1 MQLSP
6 EIWTN
11 KRRYLMKKLSQTILA
26 LSIVIA
32 ASGMVYADAPKWKID
47 PAHAGIYFSI
57 DHIFSKVKGH
67 FEDFDA
73 EIYFD
78 PNNLDQSRA
87 SFTVK
92 VDSIDTNNTKRDG
105 HLRSD
110 DFFGAKKFPEMRF
123 ESAAVTH
130 LGGNLYM
137 VDGTMTIKDVSRR
150 VKLPFTFLGAQ
161 PNPFNPKQEV
171 AGFELSMTID
181 RFDYNVG
188 TGKFL
193 DLGVVG
199 KYVEVLITLEVTRK
213 I

>member
-1 MQLSP
+1 M
-6 EIWTN
+6 N
-11 KRRYLMKKLSQTILA
+11 KRIQF
-26 LSIVIA
+26 IVIISLVLGISSMA
-32 ASGMVYADAPKWKID
+32 YSEVPKWKID

-67 FEDFDA
+67 FSDFDA

-78 PNNLDQSRA
+78 PNNLGQSRA
-87 SFTVK
+87 DFSVK
-92 VDSIDTNNTKRDG
+92 VNSIDTNNTKRDG

-110 DFFGAKKFPEMRF
+110 DFFSAKKYPDMRF

-130 LGGNLYM
+130 VRDNLYT
-137 VDGTMTIKDVSRR
+137 VEGTMTIKDVRR
-150 VKLPFTFLGAQ
+150 KVKLPFTFLGTQ

-171 AGFELSMTID
+171 AGFELNMTID

-188 TGKFL
+188 SGKFL

-199 KYVEVLITLEVTRK
+199 KYVDVLITLKVTRDN
-213 I
+213 

>member
-1 MQLSP
+1 
-6 EIWTN
+6 
-11 KRRYLMKKLSQTILA
+11 MKKIIHFIVTISL
-26 LSIVIA
+26 VIGV
-32 ASGMVYADAPKWKID
+32 SGMAYADAPQWKID

-67 FEDFDA
+67 FNDFDA

-78 PNNLDQSRA
+78 PANLDQSRA
-87 SFTVK
+87 SFRVK
-92 VDSIDTNNTKRDG
+92 VGSIDTNNTKRDG

-110 DFFGAKKFPEMRF
+110 DFFSAKKYPEMRF
-123 ESAAVTH
+123 ESSAVDH

-137 VDGTMTIKDVSRR
+137 VDGTMTVKDVSRR
-150 VKLPFTFLGAQ
+150 VKLPFTFLGTK

-199 KYVEVLITLEVTRK
+199 KYVDVVITLEVTRK

>member
-1 MQLSP
+1 
-6 EIWTN
+6 
-11 KRRYLMKKLSQTILA
+11 MKKIFKYIITVLLIIGVSSMA
-26 LSIVIA
+26 F
-32 ASGMVYADAPKWKID
+32 ADAPKWKID

-67 FEDFDA
+67 FKDFDA

-87 SFTVK
+87 AFTVK
-92 VDSIDTNNTKRDG
+92 VNSIDSNNTKRDG

-110 DFFGAKKFPEMRF
+110 DFFGAKKYPEMRF
-123 ESAAVTH
+123 ESSAVTH
-130 LGGNLYM
+130 QGGNLYM
-137 VDGTMTIKDVSRR
+137 VDGTMTVKDVSRS
-150 VKLPFTFLGAQ
+150 VKLPFTFLGAK

-171 AGFELSMTID
+171 AGFDLSMTID

-188 TGKFL
+188 NGKFL
-193 DLGVVG
+193 NLGVVG
-199 KYVEVLITLEVTRK
+199 KDVDVQITLEVTRK

>member
-1 MQLSP
+1 M
-6 EIWTN
+6 
-11 KRRYLMKKLSQTILA
+11 RRYIMKKIFQYMFIISLLFGVSSMA
-26 LSIVIA
+26 
-32 ASGMVYADAPKWKID
+32 YADASKWKID

-67 FEDFDA
+67 FNDFDA

-78 PNNLDQSRA
+78 PNNLEQSRA
-87 SFTVK
+87 IFTVK
-92 VDSIDTNNTKRDG
+92 VSSIDTNNTKRDG
-105 HLRSD
+105 HLQSD
-110 DFFGAKKFPEMRF
+110 DFFSAKKYPNMRF
-123 ESAAVTH
+123 ESTAVTH
-130 LGGNLYM
+130 SHDNRYM
-137 VDGTMTIKDVSRR
+137 VDGTMTIKDVSRK
-150 VKLPFTFLGAQ
+150 VKLPFTFLGTK

-188 TGKFL
+188 NGKFL

-199 KYVEVLITLEVTRK
+199 KYVDVIITLELTRN

>member
-1 MQLSP
+1 MF
-6 EIWTN
+6 
-11 KRRYLMKKLSQTILA
+11 TISLLLGVSSMA
-26 LSIVIA
+26 
-32 ASGMVYADAPKWKID
+32 YAEAPKWKID

-67 FEDFDA
+67 FNDFDA

-78 PNNLDQSRA
+78 PNNLEQSRA
-87 SFTVK
+87 IFTVK
-92 VDSIDTNNTKRDG
+92 VNSIDTNNTKRDG
-105 HLRSD
+105 HLQSD
-110 DFFGAKKFPEMRF
+110 DFFSAKKYPNMRF

-130 LGGNLYM
+130 SSDKRYM
-137 VDGTMTIKDVSRR
+137 VDGTMTIKDVSRK
-150 VKLPFTFLGAQ
+150 VKLPFTFLGIK

-188 TGKFL
+188 NGKFL

-199 KYVEVLITLEVTRK
+199 KYVDVVISLELTRN

>member
-1 MQLSP
+1 M
-6 EIWTN
+6 N
-11 KRRYLMKKLSQTILA
+11 KIIQY
-26 LSIVIA
+26 IVIISMVLGV
-32 ASGMVYADAPKWKID
+32 SGMAYSETPKWKID

-67 FEDFDA
+67 FNDFDA

-78 PNNLDQSRA
+78 PNNLEQSRA
-87 SFTVK
+87 DFSVK

-105 HLRSD
+105 HLQSD
-110 DFFGAKKFPEMRF
+110 DFFSAKNYPDMHF
-123 ESAAVTH
+123 ESSVVTH
-130 LGGNLYM
+130 MRDNLYTLE
-137 VDGTMTIKDVSRR
+137 GTMTIKDVSRN
-150 VKLPFTFLGAQ
+150 VKLPFKFLGTK

-171 AGFELSMTID
+171 AGFELNMTID

-188 TGKFL
+188 SGKFL

-199 KYVEVLITLEVTRK
+199 KYVDVLITLEVTRN